1 MSYALSTRFQI
12 DATGRPIPTH
22 GMDGAARYYRAHDL
36 TEAERCCHEL
46 IEHDPR
52 HFDALHLLGV
62 VHLDRAQFAEAITWL
77 TRAFRERMDDA
88 QVNYHLGTAQ
98 LGLKLYEQAET
109 TLWRAVA
116 ARPDDAGALNNLGNA
131 LAGNRKHAAAIEC
144 FQQVQRLAP
153 GHAASHYNMGRALAE
168 LDRLDD
174 AVASFQAALVNA
186 SVETEP
192 GRLADI
198 HAALGQAFVGL
209 GRYDEARAECHAIA
223 ATDPGVAEWN
233 ESLVLLLLGQ
243 YEDGWQKYE
252 GRWQVKDHDPPR
264 AGARVPTLAE
274 VAGKR
279 VLLIAEQGHG
289 DMIQFARYA
298 PLLAAQG
305 AMVSVQTYIE
315 LKSLMQTLECVETVV
330 AAKETEPAADIV
342 TPLLS
347 LPLMFGTDLPT
358 IPSQVPYLHAPR
370 ERLAAWQQRLG
381 APTRLRIGLAW
392 WGSQHIARRSFP
404 IETLLP
410 ILSTPDTEFHALQKE
425 VPLAHREFMAA
436 HPTLIDH
443 SAELADFAD
452 TAALISQLGLVV
464 TIDTAVAHLAGALG
478 KPVWIMLQHNAD
490 WRWLLDRTDSPW
502 YPTARLFR
510 QRRAGDWK
518 GVVDSVARALR
529 PTVKRPRVRVR
540 K

>member
-1 MSYALSTRFQI
+1 LRRAL
-12 DATGRPIPTH
+12 
-22 GMDGAARYYRAHDL
+22 
-36 TEAERCCHEL
+36 
-46 IEHDPR
+46 
-52 HFDALHLLGV
+52 V
-62 VHLDRAQFAEAITWL
+62 
-77 TRAFRERMDDA
+77 
-88 QVNYHLGTAQ
+88 
-98 LGLKLYEQAET
+98 
-109 TLWRAVA
+109 
-116 ARPDDAGALNNLGNA
+116 ARPDDAGTLNNLGNA

-186 SVETEP
+186 PVETEP
-192 GRLADI
+192 SRLADI

-223 ATDPGVAEWN
+223 AIEPGVAEWN

-243 YEDGWQKYE
+243 YKAGWRKYE

-264 AGARVPTLAE
+264 AGARVPTLTE
-274 VAGKR
+274 VVGKR

-305 AMVSVQTYIE
+305 AKVTVQTYIE
-315 LKSLMQTLECVETVV
+315 LKLLMRTLEHVETV
-330 AAKETEPAADIV
+330 AATEPEPAADIV

-347 LPLMFGTDLPT
+347 LPLMFGTDLAT
-358 IPSQVPYLHAPR
+358 IPSQAPYLQAPR
-370 ERLAAWQQRLG
+370 EREAAWQQRLG
-381 APTRLRIGLAW
+381 PPTRRRIGLAW
-392 WGSQHIARRSFP
+392 WGSQHIARRSLP
-404 IETLLP
+404 IEMLLP
-410 ILSTPDTEFHALQKE
+410 ILSTLNVEFHALQKE
-425 VPLAHREFMAA
+425 LPPAHREFMAA

-443 SAELADFAD
+443 SADLADFAE
-452 TAALISQLGLVV
+452 TAALISQLDLVV

-478 KPVWIMLQHNAD
+478 KPVWIMLHHNAD

-510 QRRAGDWK
+510 QKRAGDWK
-518 GVVDSVARALR
+518 GVVSSVARALR
-529 PTVKRPRVRVR
+529 PTIKQPRARVRT
-540 K
+540 

>member
-12 DATGRPIPTH
+12 DASGRPIPTH
-22 GMDGAARYYRAHDL
+22 GMDAAARYYRAHNL
-36 TEAERCCHEL
+36 TEAERCCREL
-46 IEHDPR
+46 IEHDLR

-62 VHLDRAQFAEAITWL
+62 VLLDRAQFADAITWL
-77 TRAFRERMDDA
+77 TRAFQQRPDDA

-98 LGLKLYEQAET
+98 LGLKLYDQAET
-109 TLWRAVA
+109 TLRHALVT
-116 ARPDDAGALNNLGNA
+116 RPDDAATLNNLGNA
-131 LAGNRKHAAAIEC
+131 LAGNGKHAAAIEC

-186 SVETEP
+186 PVETEP

-209 GRYDEARAECHAIA
+209 GRYDEARAECRAIA

-243 YEDGWQKYE
+243 YNEGWRKYE

-264 AGARVPTLAE
+264 VGARVPTLTE
-274 VAGKR
+274 VVGKR
-279 VLLIAEQGHG
+279 VLVITEQGHG

-298 PLLAAQG
+298 PLLAAHG
-305 AMVSVQTYIE
+305 AKVSVQTYIE
-315 LKSLMQTLECVETVV
+315 LKALMQTLERVEAVV
-330 AAKETEPAADIV
+330 AATEPEPAADIV

-347 LPLMFGTDLPT
+347 LPLMFGTDLAT
-358 IPSQVPYLHAPR
+358 IPSQVPYLHAPP
-370 ERLAAWQQRLG
+370 ERQAVWQQRLG
-381 APTRLRIGLAW
+381 APTRRRIGLAW
-392 WGSQHIARRSFP
+392 WGSQHIARRSLS

-410 ILSTPDTEFHALQKE
+410 ILSTPNAEFHAVQKE
-425 VPLAHREFMAA
+425 IPPAHREFMAA

-443 SAELADFAD
+443 SHELVDFAD
-452 TAALISQLGLVV
+452 TAALISQLDLVV

-478 KPVWIMLQHNAD
+478 KPVWIMLHHSAD

-510 QRRAGDWK
+510 QKRAGDWK

-529 PTVKRPRVRVR
+529 PAVKQPRARVR